1 MSAANGRPCSCDGQH
16 ANRRLQSAPHVAII
30 RINEFIVASQLYAA
44 ARGALPLPLT
54 QTSSRPPRNRGARG
68 KGNFQKYGLDGTG
81 FRNHCGFRS
90 LCRYDPPCLPGAF
103 ELCACVPGQPRPPL
117 HSAPLLPIFSSSS
130 SPLPTARETRREST
144 MSARCRL
151 RRAACRLLFAC
162 NAASHN
168 VTSHVTPWH
177 PLARSTQ

>member
-1 MSAANGRPCSCDGQH
+1 MKPGAMSAANGRPCSCDGRH
-16 ANRRLQSAPHVAII
+16 ADRRLQSAPHAAII

-90 LCRYDPPCLPGAF
+90 LCRYDPPCFCRGIRTLCVCPSSAAPPPSAQCFFITDIQF
-103 ELCACVPGQPRPPL
+103 EFEPPY
-117 HSAPLLPIFSSSS
+117 
-130 SPLPTARETRREST
+130 ARRGETPV
-144 MSARCRL
+144 AR
-151 RRAACRLLFAC
+151 
-162 NAASHN
+162 
-168 VTSHVTPWH
+168 
-177 PLARSTQ
+177 

>member
-90 LCRYDPPCLPGAF
+90 LCRYDPPCCLG
-103 ELCACVPGQPRPPL
+103 
-117 HSAPLLPIFSSSS
+117 HSNSVRVSQCSP
-130 SPLPTARETRREST
+130 SPLCTVLLYYRYSVRVRAPFQPHARRGER
-144 MSARCRL
+144 APCL
-151 RRAACRLLFAC
+151 HAAACGVPPAACSLLAMLR
-162 NAASHN
+162 H
-168 VTSHVTPWH
+168 TM
-177 PLARSTQ
+177 